1 MQGYLAQFDLIGS
14 PRTFGGDDAQL
25 ANTVANI
32 LNQRLE
38 SAERQEEWLQ
48 KSFEE
53 AKQESIGLTSD
64 ISQLDIVEHDLNWLR
79 QLRNTLLNQIA
90 SVDLRQENGGVRTTV
105 VREPVVEEKPVSPKL
120 SLTILAVLAGGLAS
134 GIGIVFIVDTLDDR
148 ARSPEELQAEL
159 NLPTLATIGILDEE
173 EEFEDGVGLETTHMW
188 NTSDDAAAESFR
200 TIRTVLVMGTE
211 DSERIAITSA
221 EPSDGKTTI
230 SSNLAIAYQQ
240 AGKRVLIIDADMRK
254 PGLTKLIDRR
264 GQVGLS
270 DILRGTEPVAEQ
282 AASLAPRLVQYRLTL
297 FQQVVAHQTR
307 VNSCLVIVLLN
318 FWPGRKVSM
327 TR

>member
-1 MQGYLAQFDLIGS
+1 M
-14 PRTFGGDDAQL
+14 
-25 ANTVANI
+25 V
-32 LNQRLE
+32 
-38 SAERQEEWLQ
+38 
-48 KSFEE
+48 
-53 AKQESIGLTSD
+53 
-64 ISQLDIVEHDLNWLR
+64 
-79 QLRNTLLNQIA
+79 A
-90 SVDLRQENGGVRTTV
+90 SVQPV
-105 VREPVVEEKPVSPKL
+105 VREPVVAEKPVSPRL

-134 GIGIVFIVDTLDDR
+134 GIGIVFVIDTLDDR

-159 NLPTLATIGILDEE
+159 NLPTLATIGILDDE
-173 EEFEDGVGLETTHMW
+173 EEFEDGVGLETKHMW

-211 DSERIAITSA
+211 DSERIAVTSA

-270 DILRGTEPVAEQ
+270 DILRGTEEVTEQ
-282 AASLAPRLVQYRLTL
+282 ASRLAT
-297 FQQVVAHQTR
+297 QTGSVPIDIIPAGR
-307 VNSCLVIVLLN
+307 RPPNPGELLLGRSFCRASCL
-318 FWPGRKVSM
+318 G
-327 TR
+327 

>member
-1 MQGYLAQFDLIGS
+1 M
-14 PRTFGGDDAQL
+14 
-25 ANTVANI
+25 
-32 LNQRLE
+32 
-38 SAERQEEWLQ
+38 
-48 KSFEE
+48 
-53 AKQESIGLTSD
+53 
-64 ISQLDIVEHDLNWLR
+64 
-79 QLRNTLLNQIA
+79 
-90 SVDLRQENGGVRTTV
+90 

-120 SLTILAVLAGGLAS
+120 SYHSCCLAGGLAS
-134 GIGIVFIVDTLDDR
+134 GIGIILIVDTLDDR
-148 ARSPEELQAEL
+148 ARSPEELQGEL
-159 NLPTLATIGILDEE
+159 SLPTLATIGILDEE
-173 EEFEDGVGLETTHMW
+173 EEFEDGVGFEKTHMW

-211 DSERIAITSA
+211 DSERIAVTSA

-270 DILRGTEPVAEQ
+270 DILRRSEPVAEQ
-282 AASLAPRLVQYRLTL
+282 AASLPPRLAQYQSTL

-307 VNSCLVIVLLN
+307 VNSCWVIVSQN
-318 FWPGRKVSM
+318 FGLG
-327 TR
+327 